1 MTSPTN
7 WQWPIYG
14 LEGVERLERITESF
28 MLSCRGLQVGSM
40 AAPWLRDDSHG
51 LIMEDGGYHTME
63 FFWTDLV
70 LKQALDLDW

>member
-1 MTSPTN
+1 
-7 WQWPIYG
+7 
-14 LEGVERLERITESF
+14 